1 MNREV
6 RVLISIVLAV
16 PAFILFAL
24 ALWLRARSDQ
34 LAESPAALQTIRR
47 NEELDDH
54 YFPDDALLSP
64 IGVQMRRR
72 GNRLMALGGAL
83 FVLALLNHLTT

>member
-16 PAFILFAL
+16 PAFIFFAL

-34 LAESPAALQTIRR
+34 LAKTPAARQTIRQ

-54 YFPDDALLSP
+54 YVPDDALLSP

-72 GNRLMALGGAL
+72 GNRLMTLGGAL
-83 FVLALLNHLTT
+83 FALALLNHLTS

>member
-1 MNREV
+1 MNREG

-16 PAFILFAL
+16 PAFVFFAL

-34 LAESPAALQTIRR
+34 LAKTPAALQTIRV

-54 YFPDDALLSP
+54 YVPDESLLSP
-64 IGVQMRRR
+64 MGVQMRRR
-72 GNRLMALGGAL
+72 GNRLMAFGGAL
-83 FVLALLNHLTT
+83 FVLALLNHLTS